1 MKKFLIPLA
10 AVVALSF
17 ASTASA
23 RVLVHAGPVTVAV
36 GGRVHRPVVGPV
48 VGAPHP
54 VFLPGNVGG
63 WVNGH
68 SISPHERRDIRE
80 EARELRHDIRDA
92 GAVIN
97 PSERR
102 EIRDDFRDLRQEYRE
117 AWRD

>member
-23 RVLVHAGPVTVAV
+23 RVLVHVGPVTVSV
-36 GGRVHRPVVGPV
+36 GGRPHRPNVGPV

-54 VFLPGNVGG
+54 VFLPGQGGG
-63 WVNGH
+63 WSNGH

-92 GAVIN
+92 GPVVS
-97 PSERR
+97 PRERR
-102 EIRDDFRDLRQEYRE
+102 EIRDDVRDLQREIRQ